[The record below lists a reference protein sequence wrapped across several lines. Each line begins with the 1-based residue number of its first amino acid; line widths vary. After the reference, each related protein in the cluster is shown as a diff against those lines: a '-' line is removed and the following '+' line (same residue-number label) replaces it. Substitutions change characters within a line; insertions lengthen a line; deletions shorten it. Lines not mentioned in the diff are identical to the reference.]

1 VDNLAIL
8 KEFLVANGIDPQEL
22 ENVKPPPVIE
32 DLGKALALA
41 TVNNQQLGEV
51 LALAMVN
58 NQQMGEALALS
69 MQKIDSLENRVK
81 KLEGGS

>member
-1 VDNLAIL
+1 MDKSAIL
-8 KEFLVANGIDPQEL
+8 KEFLIQNGVNPKEL
-22 ENVKPPPVIE
+22 DNVSPPPVIE

-41 TVNNQQLGEV
+41 TVNNQQLGEA